1 MHLQRAIEIE
11 GHPRK
16 IVATNLNRHRIKA
29 VKEKFAGPA
38 KDAGIQLVCY
48 SQDSYAGESE
58 LEADL
63 RHENGG
69 VGYDDIAVMAPSVPA
84 IELAM
89 NHLADNGV
97 MNVFAGVTRGT
108 QARFNMNDIVRR
120 GVRFTGTS
128 GSSIDDLA
136 HMRDLIE
143 SKQLATN
150 KSVNAVAGLE
160 GVAAGLAA
168 VAEGRFPGKV
178 VIFPNLSKPLPLT
191 TLPELKKA
199 LPSVYAK
206 LGADESWTVEAEAEL
221 LRLLL

>member
-1 MHLQRAIEIE
+1 MHMQRAIEIT

-16 IVATNLNRHRIKA
+16 IVATNLNRHRMVA
-29 VKEKFAGPA
+29 VRQKFAAPA
-38 KDAGIQLVCY
+38 KDAGIELVTY
-48 SQDSYAGESE
+48 SQDSYAGEAE
-58 LEADL
+58 LDADL
-63 RHENGG
+63 RHETNGA
-69 VGYDDIAVMAPSVPA
+69 GYDDIAVMAPSVPA

-89 NHLADNGV
+89 NHLADKGV
-97 MNVFAGVTRGT
+97 MNVFAGLPRGT
-108 QARFNMNDIVRR
+108 HARFNANDIVKR

-128 GSSIDDLA
+128 GSSIEDLA

-143 SKQLATN
+143 NKQLATN

-160 GVAAGLAA
+160 GVADGLAA

-178 VIFPNLSKPLPLT
+178 VIFPNLSQPLPLT
-191 TLPELKKA
+191 PLPELQQR

-206 LGADESWTVEAEAEL
+206 LGEGESWSKEAEEEL